1 MTSMEHSIPVGI
13 SNRHIHLSNK
23 HLDLL
28 FGQGYELK
36 IMKLLSQPGQYA
48 AEETVTIRG
57 TKGEIPNV
65 RILGPVREESQVEIS
80 RTDSFALGVKPPV
93 RDSGHLDG
101 TPGIQLI
108 GPQGSVDLEKG
119 VIIASRHV
127 HFHPTDAERFGVE
140 DGDKIKLVTMGER
153 ALVFEN
159 VLARVHPSYA
169 LDCHLDT
176 DEGNAAGLS
185 TGDRIEMI
193 QEFIDYGII
202 SQNTIEDGQDVRR
215 FN

>member
-1 MTSMEHSIPVGI
+1 MEHSIPVGI